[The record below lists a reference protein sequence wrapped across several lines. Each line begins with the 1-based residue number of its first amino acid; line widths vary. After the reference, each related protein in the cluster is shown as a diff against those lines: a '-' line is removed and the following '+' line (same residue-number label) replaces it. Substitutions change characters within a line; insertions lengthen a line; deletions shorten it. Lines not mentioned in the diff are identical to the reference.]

1 MPNAKLQKIKL
12 TSDTTLLVVCVLFVY
27 IHWTVYRIESGNL
40 SNWTFDE
47 ISNVTINLF
56 NVMFLLSVVSMISR
70 GIVLKAKETKIKL
83 NLALFLIATIP
94 LVQVLVNIF
103 RSYAEV

>member
-1 MPNAKLQKIKL
+1 MKGIKL
-12 TSDTTLLVVCVLFVY
+12 TSDTTLLVTCVLFVY
-27 IHWTVYRIESGNL
+27 IHWTVYRIESGSL

-56 NVMFLLSVVSMISR
+56 TVMFLFSVVSMISR
-70 GIVLKAKETKIKL
+70 GIVLKAKETKNKL
-83 NLALFLIATIP
+83 NLALFFIATIP
-94 LVQVLVNIF
+94 LVQVIVNVI